1 FIMLLYSILILVTLA
16 IIETVISK
24 RKLCLLGQSVWIGVL
39 LVLSGAF
46 IPTLYFPLKLQ
57 AFLPYI
63 FSGESF
69 HWLQEI
75 MLNGRFYADYIP
87 LLLMNGAGFCVLIGL
102 SSERSMSNN
111 DRHSQNALDPYKKTV
126 VEFIILA
133 TASDCCNGYDYSRDK
148 CNSV

>member
-1 FIMLLYSILILVTLA
+1 EDYLRIAIIMLLYSILILVTLA

-63 FSGESF
+63 FSVESF
-69 HWLQEI
+69 HLLQAI
-75 MLNGRFYADYIP
+75 IFYGRFYDYYIP
-87 LLLMNGAGFCVLIGL
+87 LLLFNC
-102 SSERSMSNN
+102 
-111 DRHSQNALDPYKKTV
+111 
-126 VEFIILA
+126 
-133 TASDCCNGYDYSRDK
+133 
-148 CNSV
+148 